1 MAVTTSRVLRLTFT
15 TAGGKTFAIT
25 IPNPR
30 VDLQQA
36 EVVAAMDSIIASD
49 LFLTSNGA
57 LTGIRDIRVML
68 RISLPSATSRF
79 PPEKRLTQS

>member
-36 EVVAAMDSIIASD
+36 EAVAVMDSIIASD
-49 LFLTSNGA
+49 LFLTSSGA
-57 LTGIRDIRVML
+57 LTGIRDIRVIDTTTNDL
-68 RISLPSATSRF
+68 F
-79 PPEKRLTQS
+79 DPPQV

>member
-1 MAVTTSRVLRLTFT
+1 MALTTSSVLRLTFT

-36 EVVAAMDSIIASD
+36 EAVTAMGSIIASD
-49 LFLTSNGA
+49 LFLTSSGA
-57 LTGIRDIRVML
+57 LTGIRDIKAIDTTTNDL
-68 RISLPSATSRF
+68 F
-79 PPEKRLTQS
+79 DPPQA